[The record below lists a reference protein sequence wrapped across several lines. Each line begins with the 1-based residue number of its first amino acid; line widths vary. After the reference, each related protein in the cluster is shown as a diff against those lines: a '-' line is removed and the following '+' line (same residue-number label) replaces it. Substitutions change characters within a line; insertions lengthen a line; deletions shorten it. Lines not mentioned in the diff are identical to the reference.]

1 MWGFFRIIK
10 KIFINPAREAY
21 RPPIVVHNEKY
32 DLIEQ
37 DIRDFFK
44 TSYTLSALYNAVFR
58 VASTLDII
66 IYKNN
71 VKDDV
76 LSFNGT
82 SWWSELVADY
92 LFFGKVIFDSLL
104 NKSENEND
112 IVLIN
117 KNCVSYSAR
126 KLFEKIIHL
135 ERADKQLAERLGAD
149 VFLVPSDPTKPL
161 VDTELAELRE
171 ILLKKRQ
178 LGGAGGIEPLA
189 YTLDFKEAPVDYEK
203 YKLDESFRRSIRSL
217 CNLYGVPIEILDNE
231 TSTYNNKKLAQIAL
245 YQDFIIPLSYS
256 ILSKIFVELNK
267 FSIKNGNDVAVYK
280 AEVVADVPVL
290 KEIQKENDMF
300 ILELYKSGVLSL
312 DEVKETF
319 AKYVV

>member
-1 MWGFFRIIK
+1 MREFFRIIK

-44 TSYTLSALYNAVFR
+44 TSYTLSALYNTIFM
-58 VASTLDII
+58 ASNNLDII

-71 VKDDV
+71 VKNDV
-76 LSFNGT
+76 LSYNIS
-82 SWWSELVADY
+82 SWFGIMLSEY
-92 LFFGKVIFDSLL
+92 LFFGKVVFDALL
-104 NKSENEND
+104 NPSENEND

-117 KNCVSYSAR
+117 KNCVSFSAR

-161 VDTELAELRE
+161 VDTELTELRE

-178 LGGAGGIEPLA
+178 LGGAGGIEPLSYA
-189 YTLDFKEAPVDYEK
+189 LEFKEAPIDYSK
-203 YKLDESFRRSIRSL
+203 YQLDESFRRATRSL

-231 TSTYNNKKLAQIAL
+231 TSTYNNKKLAQISL
-245 YQDFIIPLSYS
+245 YQDFIVPISYDL
-256 ILSKIFVELNK
+256 LSKVFVELNK
-267 FSIKNGNDVAVYK
+267 YAIRNNNEVAVYK
-280 AEVVADVPVL
+280 SEVVANVPVL
-290 KEIQKENDMF
+290 KEIEKEHDKF
-300 ILELYKSGVLSL
+300 VLDLYKSGVLSL